1 MSNVP
6 RSQGPPQIWRPFFS
20 GKNSL
25 EQRTHKLGASRNL
38 GAFFFWRKKTALS
51 TPVSRSGLSKGC
63 GSSSMLRYQCE
74 YAKSYSGEA
83 YGARVECKQFV
94 SRELRNC
101 ELKGPLSRLFVC
113 ILRYFCIQ
121 IMEFDPKWVHMARHD

>member
-1 MSNVP
+1 M
-6 RSQGPPQIWRPFFS
+6 GPSF
-20 GKNSL
+20 L
-25 EQRTHKLGASRNL
+25 EEKQALG
-38 GAFFFWRKKTALS
+38 

-101 ELKGPLSRLFVC
+101 ELKGPLSRLFVY
-113 ILRYFCIQ
+113 IIRYLLIKV
-121 IMEFDPKWVHMARHD
+121 MEFDLKWVHMARYGLILKQDGALWLRIISKPLLTPKRATE